1 MRWLALF
8 VFLVILAGCASYVPV
23 GTLYTGGKMGVQA
36 NSGDTPKT
44 GKACMTSVLGLF
56 AGGDASVEAAK
67 AEGGINEVVIIDYEV
82 TNVLGIYGQYCTV
95 VKGR

>member
-1 MRWLALF
+1 MRFLALLIL
-8 VFLVILAGCASYVPV
+8 LVILAGCASYIPV
-23 GTLYTGGKMGVQA
+23 GALYTGGKMGVQA
-36 NSGDTPKT
+36 NSGDTPKI

-82 TNVLGIYGQYCTV
+82 TNLLGIYGQYCTV